1 MGLIMLT
8 VAWCCIQVARSKRP
22 KEVDLRIN
30 EWPTSGGR
38 LDTSCA
44 AWHYLDKT
52 RSNQRL
58 LLHHTTAAEE
68 PTRANRIELNHAQ
81 PHLFETSAEG
91 SKVHF
96 RSGKKFSVDM
106 AEFIGYHTYVV
117 KDKDNSVT
125 VLRGASITEE
135 DVEAGL
141 ADTEESNQDTDHLR
155 TDIFKMQT
163 SLDMGVKKNKD
174 HLDFEVKRLEPL
186 GRQPAALWH
195 THDVLH
201 TESETLGIDQVKDAG
216 VRIGVSGSHCEEM
229 HKALSNEIWG
239 PKEVD
244 EFSPPSLRRRGLGLH
259 GSTWKVGA
267 TKFPLIQ
274 YLGQQVLAELQE
286 LRQLDSHVKKI
297 TGIQEG
303 HGEHLTD
310 LTNISTEISN
320 RCDTVN
326 KDLKAEIK
334 RTANLMSAHS
344 ASLLQ
349 EVRASFSREVKELA
363 ALHSDVQ
370 VFLKDAEDSLQDV
383 KESLDST
390 SRYVEASLHEVRLDI
405 ESLDGKRDRDKQVLE
420 DSLGTLQ
427 QQAESSATSLEQL
440 GRTLE
445 HFSTV
450 LGLSLK
456 GQRMVIAL
464 GVQDFVDRKDTTYV
478 GFKKGHTGGLK
489 FGQGLDSLTDLP
501 ISDFPTHRHGI
512 SIGPGRSCP
521 VILDRLGATL
531 RDGTRIPC
539 TVTVFPTRL
548 MSTCCRDAAHM
559 AQHDWRQYGL
569 RALRKHGPMSWNEF
583 TKRVGKNA
591 KAPKKLRKEDVRQL
605 QEIQLLD
612 CGYLRLSVEIHLAET
627 AWVGAVVKRLQ
638 RQDGLKWKEIQVGFN
653 ELTKKKV
660 ARLPELFR
668 FDKAKQHVFF
678 VGSQGAAANGDDY
691 AIHDAR
697 PCDEGEEEDDSVQ
710 DQKKEPEEELAE
722 KEETE
727 EEEQSN
733 LWESRDHSRQAW
745 VRWVASDRGQAGFR
759 KKLMKSNANSPKA
772 DILQWLWVET
782 HPPGMW
788 NSLRKAAQTRDW
800 KKFGQIIRKEWV
812 DRGGDEK
819 TCHCLQGSQHCMQVW
834 RGIAEGY

>member
-1 MGLIMLT
+1 MIEEIEKQADEVKHARLEVKLREMVLEVVAPT
-8 VAWCCIQVARSKRP
+8 V
-22 KEVDLRIN
+22 E
-30 EWPTSGGR
+30 
-38 LDTSCA
+38 
-44 AWHYLDKT
+44 
-52 RSNQRL
+52 
-58 LLHHTTAAEE
+58 
-68 PTRANRIELNHAQ
+68 RAVRMQNHCDHLAKRIESQHSVLTMMAKDVHTAMEKLGLVGEFKKQLDDFWGSQKDLELKLANHVREVLANVEQCKHDCKSLSSSTERLNKQIVRAQ
-81 PHLFETSAEG
+81 E
-91 SKVHF
+91 
-96 RSGKKFSVDM
+96 
-106 AEFIGYHTYVV
+106 
-117 KDKDNSVT
+117 
-125 VLRGASITEE
+125 
-135 DVEAGL
+135 
-141 ADTEESNQDTDHLR
+141 DTDHLR

-174 HLDFEVKRLEPL
+174 HLDFEVKRLE
-186 GRQPAALWH
+186 
-195 THDVLH
+195 
-201 TESETLGIDQVKDAG
+201 LGIDQVK
-216 VRIGVSGSHCEEM
+216 EM

-244 EFSPPSLRRRGLGLH
+244 EFSPPSLRRFDMQTRQLQK
-259 GSTWKVGA
+259 TVA
-267 TKFPLIQ
+267 E
-274 YLGQQVLAELQE
+274 VLAELQE

-310 LTNISTEISN
+310 LANISTEISN

-501 ISDFPTHRHGI
+501 YQPGKVTFQSDTFERPQLLALCEKMVHSGQEALSKGPKR
-512 SIGPGRSCP
+512 SASNKENSQLRADSPGRLAQGRVATARCGSRQP
-521 VILDRLGATL
+521 GGFRGDRVSTAAT
-531 RDGTRIPC
+531 T
-539 TVTVFPTRL
+539 
-548 MSTCCRDAAHM
+548 
-559 AQHDWRQYGL
+559 
-569 RALRKHGPMSWNEF
+569 
-583 TKRVGKNA
+583 
-591 KAPKKLRKEDVRQL
+591 KAP
-605 QEIQLLD
+605 
-612 CGYLRLSVEIHLAET
+612 AT
-627 AWVGAVVKRLQ
+627 ADSRGNGSLGCCSPPWTGESQ
-638 RQDGLKWKEIQVGFN
+638 
-653 ELTKKKV
+653 
-660 ARLPELFR
+660 RLPTLPS
-668 FDKAKQHVFF
+668 VPLT
-678 VGSQGAAANGDDY
+678 
-691 AIHDAR
+691 AR
-697 PCDEGEEEDDSVQ
+697 DRKSV
-710 DQKKEPEEELAE
+710 
-722 KEETE
+722 
-727 EEEQSN
+727 
-733 LWESRDHSRQAW
+733 
-745 VRWVASDRGQAGFR
+745 V
-759 KKLMKSNANSPKA
+759 
-772 DILQWLWVET
+772 
-782 HPPGMW
+782 
-788 NSLRKAAQTRDW
+788 
-800 KKFGQIIRKEWV
+800 
-812 DRGGDEK
+812 
-819 TCHCLQGSQHCMQVW
+819 
-834 RGIAEGY
+834 